1 MSSPSLSHETV
12 DAAEDRLLDAMRAS
26 DVDALGQLL
35 APELIFTTPEGSSIS
50 RDEDLGAH
58 SSGTTKFES
67 IAEISRSTLDFA
79 GGAET
84 RSVVDVVVI
93 DHGKRIEAR
102 LQYVRAWQ
110 RIAGRWMVVSGSA
123 TLAPAPNA

>member
-1 MSSPSLSHETV
+1 MSSPAMSHETV

-35 APELIFTTPEGSSIS
+35 APELIFTTPEGLIIS

-67 IAEISRSTLDFA
+67 IAEISRSTLAFA
-79 GGAET
+79 GGAQT

-102 LQYVRAWQ
+102 LQYVRSWQ
-110 RIAGRWMVVSGSA
+110 RIAGRWMVGAGSA